1 MCGRQSNS
9 ILSGADAQCVV
20 IFLHGVIIIHF
31 IMLLFTAKSC
41 SSSSCISSL
50 TFLDGSPSQLICIG
64 MSISM
69 LPHGYACTQTT
80 KRSTPAEM
88 REGSRQWS
96 SLFSDLRKEV
106 DDIYD
111 VNGSGLSARWVEA
124 SPRRAL
130 SSAPLCAV

>member
-1 MCGRQSNS
+1 M
-9 ILSGADAQCVV
+9 A
-20 IFLHGVIIIHF
+20 
-31 IMLLFTAKSC
+31 
-41 SSSSCISSL
+41 
-50 TFLDGSPSQLICIG
+50 
-64 MSISM
+64 
-69 LPHGYACTQTT
+69 
-80 KRSTPAEM
+80 AEM

>member
-1 MCGRQSNS
+1 MALITKTSRYDRGNHRHQ
-9 ILSGADAQCVV
+9 G
-20 IFLHGVIIIHF
+20 FRP
-31 IMLLFTAKSC
+31 
-41 SSSSCISSL
+41 
-50 TFLDGSPSQLICIG
+50 DGSPEDVPVCEVSELASELELEMVMECHGSETGKPAQMAADGTGSMWSSCKV
-64 MSISM
+64 SRIS
-69 LPHGYACTQTT
+69 
-80 KRSTPAEM
+80 PAEM

>member
-1 MCGRQSNS
+1 MV
-9 ILSGADAQCVV
+9 L
-20 IFLHGVIIIHF
+20 LIIIPSLNGYNWEYTLFSDIPIWLCIPIKKFPSVRMITCPFKWLFHWGFGPHF
-31 IMLLFTAKSC
+31 
-41 SSSSCISSL
+41 
-50 TFLDGSPSQLICIG
+50 
-64 MSISM
+64 
-69 LPHGYACTQTT
+69 
-80 KRSTPAEM
+80 PAEM